1 MLLLVNVDDLSG
13 EAIPHV
19 IEGLMARGAKSA
31 HVVQAITKKGRLEFL
46 FFIDAPQKCVEALG
60 GFLASELG
68 TLGIRVFDPDHIR
81 FEYQVQHMRLTAQN
95 GRGPV
100 QTSVRT
106 KKVLDQAG
114 KVISVKA
121 EYEDLRLAL
130 AQFQQAGVDV
140 SFATL
145 KGLVEQTALGQ
156 EHRTLGHIRAEH
168 LDGAQ

>member
-46 FFIDAPQKCVEALG
+46 FFVDAPQECVEALG

-68 TLGIRVFDPDHIR
+68 TLGIRVFDPHHIH
-81 FEYQVQHMRLTAQN
+81 FEYRVQQLQLTAQN
-95 GRGPV
+95 GRAPV
-100 QTSVRT
+100 RTFVRT

-121 EYEDLRLAL
+121 EYEDLRSAL
-130 AQFQQAGVDV
+130 AQFHQVGVSI
-140 SFATL
+140 SFAAL
-145 KGLVEQTALGQ
+145 KGLVEQTALGEEQ
-156 EHRTLGHIRAEH
+156 RTLGNICAEH
-168 LDGAQ
+168 IGGVP

>member
-46 FFIDAPQKCVEALG
+46 FFIDAPQECIETLG

-68 TLGIRVFDPDHIR
+68 TLGIRVFDPHHIR
-81 FEYQVQHMRLTAQN
+81 FEYKVQQLRLTAQN

-121 EYEDLRLAL
+121 EYEDLRSAL
-130 AQFQQAGVDV
+130 AQFHKVGVDV
-140 SFATL
+140 SFTAL
-145 KGLVEQTALGQ
+145 KGLVEQTALGE
-156 EHRTLGHIRAEH
+156 EHRTLGNIRAEH
-168 LDGAQ
+168 LDGEK